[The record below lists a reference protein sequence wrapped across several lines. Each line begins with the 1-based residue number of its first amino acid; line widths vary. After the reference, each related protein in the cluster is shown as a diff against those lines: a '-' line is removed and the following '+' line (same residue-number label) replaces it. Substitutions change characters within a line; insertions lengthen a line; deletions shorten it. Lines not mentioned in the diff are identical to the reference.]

1 MTNDKLSLTFE
12 AFRAKGDY
20 LVATLETGI
29 YNPYTEGVGYS
40 VTVPAL
46 TVTGE
51 KEIYVPD
58 AGSFRVKVVI

>member
-1 MTNDKLSLTFE
+1 MTDKIVLGFE
-12 AFRAKGDY
+12 AFRANGSR
-20 LVATLETGI
+20 VVSRIETSL

-51 KEIYVPD
+51 EEIYVPD